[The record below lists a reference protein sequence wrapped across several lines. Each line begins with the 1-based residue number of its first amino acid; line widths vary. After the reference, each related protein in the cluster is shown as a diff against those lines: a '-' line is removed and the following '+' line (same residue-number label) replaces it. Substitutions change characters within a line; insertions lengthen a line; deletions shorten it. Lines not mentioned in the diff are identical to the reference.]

1 MLAPG
6 SASSGNATLGVAVP
20 GGGVAGGTGKNLKR
34 LRFVFLKHCLCHAIY
49 ESVGV
54 DLSQK
59 DEEGEIQFRV
69 SRNQRR
75 DGVLQGKF
83 LVVPANDSIDDDD
96 DIDGSATLRSFD
108 EKYDGTFSVSKLDR
122 ADFNDFNDDDS
133 DSGSSRSSS
142 SNSDDESHDGEEKE
156 TEEEKEKVP
165 RRRKEAP
172 RVFPTMRIK
181 RFARST
187 DVDIK
192 AD

>member
-1 MLAPG
+1 MLTSLVLSSFVAFIHRVEFESLPPKPG
-6 SASSGNATLGVAVP
+6 
-20 GGGVAGGTGKNLKR
+20 K
-34 LRFVFLKHCLCHAIY
+34 
-49 ESVGV
+49 
-54 DLSQK
+54 K
-59 DEEGEIQFRV
+59 D
-69 SRNQRR
+69 
-75 DGVLQGKF
+75 D
-83 LVVPANDSIDDDD
+83 
-96 DIDGSATLRSFD
+96 
-108 EKYDGTFSVSKLDR
+108 
-122 ADFNDFNDDDS
+122 DFNDDINDDDS
-133 DSGSSRSSS
+133 DSESSRSSS

>member
-1 MLAPG
+1 MPIARAQVLDC
-6 SASSGNATLGVAVP
+6 NDD
-20 GGGVAGGTGKNLKR
+20 GKNDFIVRTETSTICYAQKSTSALSVYVVM
-34 LRFVFLKHCLCHAIY
+34 LTSLVLSSFVAFIHRVEF
-49 ESVGV
+49 ESLPPKPGK
-54 DLSQK
+54 K
-59 DEEGEIQFRV
+59 D
-69 SRNQRR
+69 
-75 DGVLQGKF
+75 D
-83 LVVPANDSIDDDD
+83 
-96 DIDGSATLRSFD
+96 
-108 EKYDGTFSVSKLDR
+108 
-122 ADFNDFNDDDS
+122 DFNDDINDDDS
-133 DSGSSRSSS
+133 DSESSRSSS